1 MTSCRERFLIALGSF
16 LMAAVSADL
25 LAANWPQWRGPN
37 SNGSTADA
45 RDLPVTWTHTD
56 NVLWRTKL
64 PSWSAATPIIWEN
77 TVFITSAQQGFTT
90 LRGRDGGG
98 RGGAVALGPDKIFL
112 LALDRKDGSTRWQ
125 REIDSGN
132 ELFRK
137 QNSASPSAITDG
149 SHVWIITG
157 HGKFSCFTMDG
168 KEVWKRDIQA
178 DYGRFGLNHGY
189 ASTPLMH
196 GDRLYVQVLHGMKT
210 DDPSYV
216 FAVEKASGKT
226 IWKVERPTDAQR
238 ESPDNYSTPQMATV
252 DGKQQLVVSGGDYVT
267 GHDLET
273 GRELWRLGG
282 FNPTNNPANRTIASS
297 LVIGGMVFTPS
308 TRGRPFIG
316 FRAGG
321 SGNITGKN
329 ELWTNDLGAD
339 VPTPTTDGKYIYVL
353 NDRGYLNC
361 LEAET
366 GKVVYEGQRIELGTY
381 SSSPLL
387 ADGKIYSTSEE
398 GTTTVVKAGPQ
409 FEILGSSKLDEHT
422 LASPVAVDNQ
432 IFLRT
437 DDYLYCIEKK

>member
-1 MTSCRERFLIALGSF
+1 
-16 LMAAVSADL
+16 
-25 LAANWPQWRGPN
+25 
-37 SNGSTADA
+37 
-45 RDLPVTWTHTD
+45 
-56 NVLWRTKL
+56 VLWRTKL
-64 PSWSAATPIIWEN
+64 PSWSAATPIIWED
-77 TVFITSAQQGFTT
+77 TVFVTSAEAGFTT

-98 RGGAVALGPDKIFL
+98 RGAAGDLGPDKIFL
-112 LALDRKDGSTRWQ
+112 IALNRKDGSIRWQ

-149 SHVWIITG
+149 KHVWIMTG
-157 HGKFSCFTMDG
+157 HGKFTCFTMDG

-216 FAVEKASGKT
+216 FAAEKSTGKT

-238 ESPDNYSTPQMATV
+238 ESPDNYATPQLVTV
-252 DGKQQLVVSGGDYVT
+252 DGKLQLVISGADYVT
-267 GHDLET
+267 GHDLGT
-273 GRELWRLGG
+273 GKELWRIGG

-297 LVIGGMVFTPS
+297 LVIGGYVFTPS
-308 TRGRPFIG
+308 TRGRPFIA

-321 SGNITGKN
+321 SGDITGKN
-329 ELWTNDLGAD
+329 ELWTNELGAD

-353 NDRGYLNC
+353 NDRGFLNC
-361 LEAET
+361 LEPES
-366 GKVVYEGQRIELGTY
+366 GKVIYEGQRIELGTY

-409 FEILGSSKLDEHT
+409 FEILGVSKLNDHT

-437 DDYLYCIEKK
+437 DEYLYCFQKK